1 MFSFKNDLGIIPN
14 EGTSYENDPN
24 LIQGQEYME
33 YGRIYAAAIKPH
45 LYKLQLTTS
54 PALQSI
60 SEALNG
66 SDSTLSENS
75 NIKSI
80 VSKTE
85 DDFNKTMSEYSQ
97 IYQEINKELLANNA
111 SKKPIQKY
119 FNNVVTTDDK
129 NFVYVSNYGYTH
141 KYSNEAWS
149 KNSASCSGHPLKIAD
164 TDMTLFNGLAG
175 PEMGIGQACNVSG
188 QNVQNATTGEVSWV
202 DAKGY
207 KHIYPANVWKKKD
220 KSCGS
225 DVKKIDAASYDS
237 IPVGSFMSEATLC
250 NKLNVNPEL
259 LERLSKI
266 NDKLIKYAEKINKEM
281 GSLKT
286 DDDKIQNNI
295 SEERSKV
302 KKYIDNLKDD
312 KTKFNSYMNGG
323 SDSYNSINGQ
333 EEVSH
338 LVLKSNYIHYIIW
351 ILLFF
356 TLCIIALHAVVTD
369 SYDGISVMISLV
381 LMYIVVRF
389 VYNRV

>member
-1 MFSFKNDLGIIPN
+1 
-14 EGTSYENDPN
+14 
-24 LIQGQEYME
+24 
-33 YGRIYAAAIKPH
+33 
-45 LYKLQLTTS
+45 
-54 PALQSI
+54 
-60 SEALNG
+60 
-66 SDSTLSENS
+66 
-75 NIKSI
+75 
-80 VSKTE
+80 
-85 DDFNKTMSEYSQ
+85 
-97 IYQEINKELLANNA
+97 
-111 SKKPIQKY
+111 
-119 FNNVVTTDDK
+119 
-129 NFVYVSNYGYTH
+129 
-141 KYSNEAWS
+141 
-149 KNSASCSGHPLKIAD
+149 
-164 TDMTLFNGLAG
+164 
-175 PEMGIGQACNVSG
+175 
-188 QNVQNATTGEVSWV
+188 
-202 DAKGY
+202 
-207 KHIYPANVWKKKD
+207 
-220 KSCGS
+220 
-225 DVKKIDAASYDS
+225 
-237 IPVGSFMSEATLC
+237 
-250 NKLNVNPEL
+250 
-259 LERLSKI
+259 
-266 NDKLIKYAEKINKEM
+266 M